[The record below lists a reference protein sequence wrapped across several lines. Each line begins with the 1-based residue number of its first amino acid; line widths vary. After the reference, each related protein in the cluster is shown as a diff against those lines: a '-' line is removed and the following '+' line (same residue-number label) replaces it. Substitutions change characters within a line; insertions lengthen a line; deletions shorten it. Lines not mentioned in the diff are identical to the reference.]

1 MFPYNEE
8 EWLFISAKKTLEGE
22 ITWLNKQRKL
32 FSIPRIKLKTLWK
45 TLRLKVWHYS

>member
-22 ITWLNKQRKL
+22 ITWLNKQRMLFKL
-32 FSIPRIKLKTLWK
+32 PKITFKK
-45 TLRLKVWHYS
+45 